1 MKKATLSSCAIVLVS
16 GEIEKTVGYYRDVLG
31 FRVVEHYD
39 FEEKFA
45 ALYRDSVEIIFVQ
58 AKFGTM
64 QSNRARYGAGFDAYL
79 VPENPEAVQAFY
91 TEIQNRRAKI
101 VQELTL
107 TAYGSLEFTLEDIEG
122 RLIGIG
128 CIKDERT
135 FFGKVG

>member
-1 MKKATLSSCAIVLVS
+1 MNKSKLSSCAIVLVS
-16 GEIEKTVGYYRDVLG
+16 GKIEKAASYYRDVLG
-31 FRVVEHYD
+31 FRIVEHYD

-45 ALYRDSVEIIFVQ
+45 ALYRDSIEIIFVQ